1 MSGPVDKPPSSSNQS
16 LESLRQA
23 ADSIKTLVSNDSGVA
38 RAMESMRQ
46 NMDEIG
52 RLSKFAMPRV
62 DLGISSHWA
71 KIVEE
76 QNRRWREITQP
87 IERLR
92 SGLLIENEFTRFA
105 AAHQDNLKSLATPYG
120 RFSESLR
127 SSLESIQSTLAASV
141 ASQKI
146 LLQGFDEARMQRLE
160 ELAKP
165 FQLANSFAASAL
177 AESIKLTM
185 GRLEIAQH
193 FRLPA
198 FDPIATAALVDIW
211 GSGDLQVRIRLVSEE
226 LQRSLQEEEPA
237 ERANVPGGATTA
249 GAKPLFWG
257 LDFWTIFNIVLA
269 LTMLAYQEW
278 SSSQMEARLSGKIEN
293 GDAAIQKQIAGLQTL
308 LVQAMSA
315 KQPWEMGQTQFVAR
329 ARVARIRRD
338 PTPGSPIV
346 AEVFPNQVVA
356 MLSER
361 GKWIHVEYYDWFA
374 EEKRQGWALKKY
386 FVRVRPLDPS
396 QTDGENED

>member
-1 MSGPVDKPPSSSNQS
+1 MDKPPSSSNQG
-16 LESLRQA
+16 LEFSQQA
-23 ADSIKTLVSNDSGVA
+23 ADSIKTLVRNDSA
-38 RAMESMRQ
+38 LANAMASMHQ

-62 DLGISSHWA
+62 DVGISSHWA

-92 SGLLIENEFTRFA
+92 AGLLIENEFAQMTA
-105 AAHQDNLKSLATPYG
+105 GHQENLKSLATPYG

-127 SSLESIQSTLAASV
+127 ASLESIQSTLAASA
-141 ASQKI
+141 ASHKI

-177 AESIKLTM
+177 AESIKLSM

-198 FDPIATAALVDIW
+198 LDPIATAALVDMW
-211 GSGDLQVRIRLVSEE
+211 GSGDLQIRIRLVSEE
-226 LQRSLQEEEPA
+226 LQRFIQEEEPA
-237 ERANVPGGATTA
+237 KSASALGGAITD
-249 GAKPLFWG
+249 GAKPPFWG

-278 SSSQMEARLSGKIEN
+278 GSSQMEARLSGKIEN
-293 GDAAIQKQIAGLQTL
+293 GDAAIQRQIAGLQTL

-329 ARVARIRRD
+329 SRVARIRRD
-338 PTPGSPIV
+338 PRLGSTIV

-356 MLSER
+356 MLGER
-361 GKWIHVEYYDWFA
+361 GKWIHVEYYDWLA
-374 EEKRQGWALKKY
+374 EEKRRGWALKKY
-386 FVRVRPLDPS
+386 FVRVRPVDPS
-396 QTDGENED
+396 QIHGEGED